1 MYNFV
6 EGDTGSAIQVK
17 CLDTVSS
24 APIDLTD
31 STVKIRWVTKAKVT
45 KLKDMIILD
54 EIAGIVQYNFGVG
67 ELEPPSMSFDVIIT
81 GADSKIVTCKDIIQ
95 VTVRKHL

>member
-17 CLDTVSS
+17 CIDTVSS
-24 APIDLTD
+24 APINLTG

-45 KLKDMIILD
+45 KLKNMIILD
-54 EIAGIVQYNFGVG
+54 APAGIVQYNFDVG
-67 ELEPPSMSFDVIIT
+67 ELEPPSMSFDVVIT
-81 GADSKIVTCKDIIQ
+81 DANTKIVTCKDIIQ